1 MEEESRGRG
10 AGAGA
15 GGPLVWSQLLGGA
28 PGGAAVEEGK
38 GPILLTREQA
48 GVSGKHKGQD
58 QEPALQLQVGLWLP
72 QAGHG

>member
-1 MEEESRGRG
+1 MREQGAPWCG
-10 AGAGA
+10 AGCWEE
-15 GGPLVWSQLLGGA
+15 PL
-28 PGGAAVEEGK
+28 GGAAVEEGK

-48 GVSGKHKGQD
+48 GVSGKCKGQD